1 MLKLLKRFPT
11 ILIFSSLQIF
21 FTAPGQTFL
30 ISLFVTPIFKEIG
43 ISNSLFAGIY
53 SIATM
58 SAALFL
64 NPAGRIIDKYPIKK
78 IILVNS
84 ILMALG
90 CTLLA
95 LSNGIAMLLTAF
107 FLLRLFG
114 QGVYGL
120 TGSTLI
126 AKKFDRNR
134 GTAMGIMTLGFPLSE
149 AIFPTIAITLLSLFG
164 WRATYI
170 IFAIGTILIKLPTQ
184 EFLLKASHLKEGEF
198 LPGEKLTPEEHNKY
212 RSKMNREKDYTL
224 KDVLKDVRFYLI
236 LIASCVP
243 PVVMT
248 ALLFHQG
255 SVFAGNNWPIAL
267 AATGLSLYAFFK
279 ALTSVTT
286 GPIVD
291 KFGPFTPFF
300 MLIFMIGLGTL
311 ITAIGGPNWFIFV
324 YFGLMG
330 AALGISSPAV
340 NVVYANLYGVTHIG
354 SIKGFVQTFRNGLTA
369 LGPLPIAMALDMGV
383 ATSSILFGIAIG
395 IFILSTFPLIVK
407 YLSK

>member
-1 MLKLLKRFPT
+1 MLTLLRKFPT
-11 ILIFSSLQIF
+11 ILAFSSLQIF

-53 SIATM
+53 SAATM

-64 NPAGRIIDKYPIKK
+64 NPAGRIIDKYPVKK
-78 IILVNS
+78 IIIINS

-90 CTLLA
+90 CTILAMSNGVLMLLA
-95 LSNGIAMLLTAF
+95 AF

-149 AIFPTIAITLLSLFG
+149 AVFPTIALTLLSLFG
-164 WRATYI
+164 WRGSYI
-170 IFAIGTILIKLPTQ
+170 IFAIGTLLIKLPIQST
-184 EFLLKASHLKEGEF
+184 LLNRSNLKEGEF
-198 LPGEKLTPEEHNKY
+198 LPGEKLSEEEHNKY
-212 RSKMNREKDYTL
+212 RSKMNLEKDYTL
-224 KDVLKDVRFYLI
+224 KDVLRDVRFYLI

-255 SVFAGNNWPIAL
+255 SVFSGNNWPISL
-267 AATGLSLYAFFK
+267 AATGLGIYAFFK
-279 ALTSVTT
+279 AATSVIT

-311 ITAIGGPNWFIFV
+311 ITAIGGPTWFVFV

-340 NVVYANLYGVTHIG
+340 NVVYARLYGVTHIG

-369 LGPLPIAMALDMGV
+369 LGPLPIAMALDYGI
-383 ATSSILFGIAIG
+383 ATSTILFWIAGG
-395 IFILSTFPLIVK
+395 IFVLSTFPLIVK
-407 YLSK
+407 KLS